1 MPEKLADK
9 TVFTLYE
16 VNRSIQKTLTERYTS
31 SFWVKAEM
39 NKLNHYMHSGHCYP
53 ELVEKCNGRVTA
65 QVKAILWSDEY
76 IKINQR
82 FLEVLNEP
90 LKDGIK
96 ILFLARITFDP
107 AHGLALRILD
117 IDASFTLGDLQ
128 KEKQQTIERLKSEGL
143 WHKNKSLKL
152 PLLPQRIAL
161 ISVES
166 SKGYADFIKVIE
178 GNSWNYK
185 FFHFLFPSI
194 LQGEKAVDG
203 IILQLQRIKKAINH
217 FDVVAIIRGGG
228 GDVGLSCFN
237 NYDLAKEIAVFP
249 IPVFTGIGHAT
260 NETVVEMAA
269 HSNGITP
276 TKVAEL
282 LLQHFHNFSIP
293 VQRAKEKIVEQAKRM
308 LREQKTAV
316 NSQAKFFRS
325 VSANVISSNKNTLRE
340 NESFLQQSLKG
351 IIKDEFAVLKAVSSS
366 LSKDVFFYCNNRK
379 TEIGRLQKE
388 LENKNRIELMKQKSL
403 LEMTEKSIRML
414 HPDNVLKRGYS
425 ITFKNGRV
433 LKNEEEVAE
442 GDEIRSR
449 LYSGEIRSIVQKP
462 INNQ

>member
-16 VNRSIQKTLTERYTS
+16 VNRSIQKTLAARYTS

-39 NKLNHYMHSGHCYP
+39 NKLNYYKHSGHCYP
-53 ELVEKCNGRVTA
+53 ELVEKSDGRVIA
-65 QVKAILWSDEY
+65 QIKAILWNDDY
-76 IKINQR
+76 LKINKR
-82 FLEVLNEP
+82 FIEILKES

-96 ILFLARITFDP
+96 ILFLAKITFDP
-107 AHGLALRILD
+107 SHGLSLRIID

-128 KEKQQTIERLKSEGL
+128 KEKQLTIERLKSEGIFN
-143 WHKNKSLKL
+143 KNKLLQL

-178 GNSWNYK
+178 GNNWNYK

-203 IILQLQRIKKAINH
+203 IILQLQRIRKIINH

-237 NYDLAKEIAVFP
+237 NYELAKEISIFP
-249 IPVFTGIGHAT
+249 LPVFTGIGHAT

-269 HSNGITP
+269 HTNGITP

-293 VQRAKEKIVEQAKRM
+293 VQKAQEKIIEQSNRS
-308 LREQKTAV
+308 LREQNTALA
-316 NSQAKFFRS
+316 SFAKLFRS
-325 VSANVISSNKNTLRE
+325 ISNNIVAFNKNILKE
-340 NESFLQQSLKG
+340 NETFLHQSLRSILK
-351 IIKDEFAVLKAVSSS
+351 EELTNLKAISKS
-366 LSKDVFFYCNNRK
+366 LSKDFFFYCNIEKN
-379 TEIGRLQKE
+379 EITHLEKE
-388 LENKNRIELMKQKSL
+388 LANKTRLKIIQLKNN
-403 LEMTEKSIRML
+403 LEMTEKNVRIL
-414 HPDNVLKRGYS
+414 QPENVLKRGYS
-425 ITFKNGRV
+425 ITYKNGKI
-433 LKNEEEVAE
+433 LKNQAEVSE
-442 GDEIRSR
+442 GDEIHSR
-449 LYSGEIRSIVQKP
+449 LFSGEIISIVQK
-462 INNQ
+462 IN